1 MVAIMWTEV
10 VFLVTLLKSSNQ
22 SEKSQFQFFSEW
34 FALVFWGGDVVELI
48 LHNLQGDE
56 IFQTSELQVQ
66 FCGEPLGAK
75 RLVPCQMVRPPVSID
90 SYSRHTNPC
99 RSSSTGNVLCNDLI
113 CHSFRGVPLFKSLHT
128 ELMLTYRWNFAGWIA
143 TCKLCN
149 NPECNTGSST
159 LLQKK
164 FEMENNIA
172 PGLDELFNTTSTNH
186 FNNH

>member
-1 MVAIMWTEV
+1 M
-10 VFLVTLLKSSNQ
+10 KNH
-22 SEKSQFQFFSEW
+22 KFQFFSEW
-34 FALVFWGGDVVELI
+34 FALIFWGGDVVELI

-56 IFQTSELQVQ
+56 IFQTSELQVL

-149 NPECNTGSST
+149 NPKCNTGSST

-172 PGLDELFNTTSTNH
+172 PGLVELFNTTSTNH